1 MFLISS
7 CWLRPSGLRPTP
19 HLLPNEPTAS
29 SGTPTHPLC
38 TIVPRHDAEYTSL
51 SSDFSTPLSAPAGL
65 GGSSGRLGGG
75 MQRGKSDHYVR
86 DEKFTMFASSMGQG
100 AAVHAGP
107 QGVLMEGG
115 DRAGGRQGQFLCS
128 FFSTKEIHVAP
139 ATDLFRAGNADRKV
153 ISNIFIFPTATRNT
167 QIRDSPPCGGKRVVS
182 VGGQ

>member
-1 MFLISS
+1 
-7 CWLRPSGLRPTP
+7 
-19 HLLPNEPTAS
+19 
-29 SGTPTHPLC
+29 
-38 TIVPRHDAEYTSL
+38 
-51 SSDFSTPLSAPAGL
+51 
-65 GGSSGRLGGG
+65 

-139 ATDLFRAGNADRKV
+139 ATDLFRAGDAERSFPIFSSSQPRPPFGARGRSSVRYGTRLGDLKENWFLLF
-153 ISNIFIFPTATRNT
+153 SN
-167 QIRDSPPCGGKRVVS
+167 
-182 VGGQ
+182 